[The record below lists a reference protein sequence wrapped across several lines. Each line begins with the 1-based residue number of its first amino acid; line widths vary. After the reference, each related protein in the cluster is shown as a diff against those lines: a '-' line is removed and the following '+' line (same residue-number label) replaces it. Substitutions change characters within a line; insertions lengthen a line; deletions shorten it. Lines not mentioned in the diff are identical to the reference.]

1 MLNDEE
7 KKSSK
12 QQIKSNKVNKKNSKK
27 KEDGFLR
34 GFLNTSK
41 GNKKKQNKKKQKKT
55 KKKAQNTP
63 NDQNEPKAVS
73 EPKQDNKPNP
83 KSSEKMEEAKE
94 ANVRQIGYHLIP
106 SDIEATKDCEGNI
119 FLCINPRKST
129 ADLSG
134 YKLIKCWVSF
144 KHKLKKKQPKK
155 KNYFAVLLD
164 FRNQTK
170 SEREFERERLKNGFE
185 NVLSFTFSNIYEI
198 NDVSE
203 DKERRITLNKAF
215 SEYQENGILRNAKF
229 DQIELEK
236 KKKQKEEKKK
246 NTKSPKNEKA
256 KSSKSN
262 SPKN

>member
-144 KHKLKKKQPKK
+144 KHKLKKKQRKK
-155 KNYFAVLLD
+155 
-164 FRNQTK
+164 RT
-170 SEREFERERLKNGFE
+170 
-185 NVLSFTFSNIYEI
+185 
-198 NDVSE
+198 
-203 DKERRITLNKAF
+203 
-215 SEYQENGILRNAKF
+215 ILRF
-229 DQIELEK
+229 YWILEIRQS
-236 KKKQKEEKKK
+236 QKGNSSENDLRMASRMSSHSHSVISMKLTMFQRIK
-246 NTKSPKNEKA
+246 NDE
-256 KSSKSN
+256 
-262 SPKN
+262 